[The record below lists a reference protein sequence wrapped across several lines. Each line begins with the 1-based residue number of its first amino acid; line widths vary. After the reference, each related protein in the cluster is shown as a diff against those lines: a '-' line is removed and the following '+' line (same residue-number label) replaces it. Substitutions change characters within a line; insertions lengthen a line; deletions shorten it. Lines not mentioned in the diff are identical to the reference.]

1 VNFIDLS
8 VNVVF
13 VVSFN
18 SSELSAILVKF
29 FAHDRHRNIDW
40 PKNKIG
46 LLLLSGLKFDEL

>member
-1 VNFIDLS
+1 MNFIDLS